1 MDNKLIRKTPLAA
14 AISLALGGTV
24 AFAQEATDSGAMEEV
39 VVTGIRQ
46 SLKASMD
53 VKRNRD
59 GVVDAITAEDMGDF
73 PDSNLAESLQ
83 RITGVSIDR
92 QRGEGSRVT
101 VRGFGPDFNLVLLN
115 GRQMPTSSV
124 DANIAVGRSFDFGNL
139 ASENIAAVEVYKSG
153 QANVPSG
160 GIGST
165 INIRTARPL
174 DAPGLSW
181 TVAAS
186 GVHDE
191 STEEGSSWTPEVSGL
206 YSNTFADDTVGVAL
220 SLIRQERN
228 NGVDTASV
236 GGWRSFPGDNDATW
250 GGIPRNDNQVN
261 RPGAGDI
268 YSVPQSIGYEFNE
281 YEQTRT
287 NGQLTLQWQPNERVE
302 ATLDYTFAE
311 FELERNYNNLSAWFN
326 FGAQETVWT
335 DGPIASPDTYRERLP
350 NSDFSMGGGTDAS
363 RNDLTSI
370 GLNIVWDVTD
380 NIALE
385 LDYHDS
391 TAESEP
397 DSPWGSSA
405 LLSTASF
412 TRNTTTGYFEAGH
425 LPILELGLG
434 SPLSAD
440 DMIVTGSVFTNN
452 IADMDIEQTRLTG
465 SYAFDAGFI
474 ETIDF
479 GIQLS
484 ETDYRSAGANVQRDA
499 WGGVTERGA
508 IADLLTPTSAAGA
521 FDEVPGGNDPR
532 LQTDFFAWD
541 LAQVVART
549 EALQASG
556 EATTW
561 MLADMGDCGTGLCPT
576 STFTVDRRTNEETEA
591 VYVQVNM
598 ASEIANM
605 PYAIRAGIRYEQT
618 DVNSQALSPIYT
630 RLDWISGNELTAVQ
644 APDSGFTEREGDY
657 DAVLPNLDFRIDL
670 TDDLVGRISLSKTLT
685 RPNYSDIQG
694 GQTIASPVR
703 VNGGTGSRGNTA
715 LDPFES
721 ENIDIS
727 IEYYYG
733 DSSYFAIG
741 YFHKD
746 VKNFI
751 GTSSVIENTFGL
763 PHPALGP
770 LYQEGA
776 EATGSTDSGAIWSWI
791 LENRPDAP
799 GVDAE
804 RRAITGVEG
813 RDPVSPFNLTV
824 PVNIQEATMDGWE
837 AVLQHNFGETGFG
850 LIVNA
855 TFVDADVGYDD
866 FSLQEQFVLSGL
878 SDSANFIGFYDK
890 NGISVRIAYNW
901 RDSFLSGTGQ
911 NNVGAAPPTYV
922 DEYEQ
927 WDLSASYW
935 FGENENYQVYLDV
948 LNLTDETTY
957 VYGRAEPQALFVSQL
972 GRRFNLGFRYKF

>member
-14 AISLALGGTV
+14 AISLALGSPV
-24 AFAQEATDSGAMEEV
+24 ALAQESAVMEEV

-59 GVVDAITAEDMGDF
+59 GVVDAITAEDIGDF

-115 GRQMPTSSV
+115 GRSMPTSSV
-124 DANIAVGRSFDFGNL
+124 DADIALGRSFDFGNL

-174 DAPGLSW
+174 DNPGLSW

-191 STEEGSSWTPEVSGL
+191 STEEGSSWTPEISGL
-206 YSNTFADDTVGVAL
+206 FTNTFVDDTVGVAL

-236 GGWRSFPGDNDATW
+236 GGWRSFEGDNDATW
-250 GGIPRNDNQVN
+250 GGIPRNDSQTN

-268 YSVPQSIGYEFNE
+268 YSVPQSIGYQFNE
-281 YEQTRT
+281 YDQTRT
-287 NGQLTLQWQPNERVE
+287 NGQLTLQWQPNDRVE
-302 ATLDYTFAE
+302 ATLDYTFAD
-311 FELERNYNNLSAWFN
+311 FELEHNYNNLSAWFN

-335 DGPIASPDTYRERLP
+335 DGPIASPSTYRERLP
-350 NSDFSMGGGTDAS
+350 DSDFSMGAGTDAS
-363 RNDLTSI
+363 KNELTST

-380 NIALE
+380 NIVLE

-397 DSPWGSSA
+397 DSSWGNSA

-412 TRNTTTGYFEAGH
+412 TRNVTTGYFAAGH
-425 LPILELGLG
+425 LPVLELGLG
-434 SPLSAD
+434 QPLSPD
-440 DMIVTGSVFTNN
+440 DMIVTGSVFGNN
-452 IADMDIEQTRLTG
+452 IADMDIEQTRLSG
-465 SYAFDAGFI
+465 SYEFDAGFI
-474 ETIDF
+474 ESIDF
-479 GIQLS
+479 GIQLT
-484 ETDYRSAGANVQRDA
+484 ETDYRSASSVVQRDA
-499 WGGVTERGA
+499 WGGVTQRGA
-508 IADLLTPTSAAGA
+508 ISDLMTPSSAAGA
-521 FDEVPGGNDPR
+521 FDEISGGSDPR
-532 LQTDFFAWD
+532 LQTDFFTWD

-549 EALQASG
+549 EALMASG
-556 EATTW
+556 DATTF
-561 MLADMGDCGTGLCPT
+561 MLADMGDCGTGLCP
-576 STFTVDRRTNEETEA
+576 SSNFTTDRRTTEETDA
-591 VYVQVNM
+591 IYAQINM
-598 ASEIANM
+598 ASEIGDM

-618 DVNSQALSPIYT
+618 DVSSQALAPTYT
-630 RLDWISGNELTAVQ
+630 RLDWIAGNELTAVRG
-644 APDSGFTEREGDY
+644 PDPDFSSLDGDY

-670 TDDLVGRISLSKTLT
+670 TDDLVARLSLSKTLT
-685 RPNYSDIQG
+685 RPNFDDIQG
-694 GQTIASPVR
+694 GQTIEQLVR
-703 VNGGTGSRGNTA
+703 VNQGEGRRGNPA
-715 LDPFES
+715 LKPFES
-721 ENIDIS
+721 ENIDLS
-727 IEYYYG
+727 VEYYYG
-733 DSSYFAIG
+733 DSSYFAVG
-741 YFHKD
+741 YFRKD
-746 VKNFI
+746 VENFI
-751 GTSSVIENTFGL
+751 GESSVIENTFGL

-770 LYQEGA
+770 LFDEA
-776 EATGSTDSGAIWSWI
+776 TAATGSTDSGAIYSWI
-791 LENRPDAP
+791 LENRADAP

-804 RRAITGVEG
+804 NGVITGVEG
-813 RDPVSPFNLTV
+813 RDPASPFNLTV

-837 AVLQHNFGETGFG
+837 VVLQHNFGETGFG
-850 LIVNA
+850 IILNA
-855 TFVDADVGYDD
+855 TIVDADVGYDD
-866 FSLQEQFVLSGL
+866 FSLEEQFVLSGL

-890 NGISVRIAYNW
+890 DGISVRIAYNW
-901 RDSFLSGTGQ
+901 RDDFLSGTGQ
-911 NNVGAAPPTYV
+911 ANVGAGPPTYT

-935 FGENENYQVYLDV
+935 FGEDENYQVYLDI
-948 LNLTDETTY
+948 LNLTDETSY
-957 VYGRAEPQALFVSQL
+957 IYGRAEAQTLFASQL
-972 GRRFNLGFRYKF
+972 GRRYNLGFRYKF